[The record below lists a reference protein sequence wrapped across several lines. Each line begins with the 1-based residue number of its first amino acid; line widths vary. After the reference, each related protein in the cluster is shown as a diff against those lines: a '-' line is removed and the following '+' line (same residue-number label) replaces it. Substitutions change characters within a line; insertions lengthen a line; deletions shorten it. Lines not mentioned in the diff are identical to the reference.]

1 MGFLASTAGKVV
13 SAALALAVVAAGIA
27 WWQMEPETR
36 SMLLSGTGKIVSWLL
51 IVLLVPW
58 ATFFVIARVEKVG
71 SNVAGGILV
80 AAYSLLEV
88 LLLAWLFHWTVPGA
102 TAWTFF
108 VVAALFAAVYN
119 FFTCDWIADR
129 LA

>member
-36 SMLLSGTGKIVSWLL
+36 SMLLSGTGKIVS
-51 IVLLVPW
+51 
-58 ATFFVIARVEKVG
+58 TFFVIARVEKVG